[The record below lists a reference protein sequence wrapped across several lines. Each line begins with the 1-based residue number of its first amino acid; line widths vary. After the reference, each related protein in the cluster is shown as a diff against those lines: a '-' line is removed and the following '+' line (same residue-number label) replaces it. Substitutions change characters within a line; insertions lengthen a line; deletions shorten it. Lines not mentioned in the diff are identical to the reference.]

1 MLQVLRPPRYCQITS
16 CTFHHKR
23 RDVFPNTPGGLHA
36 AEAHGV
42 HLHHALYTTLST
54 DELASIGWLRCC
66 DLCPTIH
73 LNHELMS
80 THRHRCITYINST
93 NFGANNT
100 TQHHHLRSGRF
111 SSLYMICPP
120 TRVRELDEL
129 IMKNPA
135 SEPVTL
141 FAIVHGWH
149 SATTST
155 VDERPSATT
164 TTEP

>member
-1 MLQVLRPPRYCQITS
+1 MQPL
-16 CTFHHKR
+16 
-23 RDVFPNTPGGLHA
+23 

-42 HLHHALYTTLST
+42 HLHHALYTTLT
-54 DELASIGWLRCC
+54 TNELASIGWLRCC

-73 LNHELMS
+73 LNHELMC
-80 THRHRCITYINST
+80 THRHRCITYINSN
-93 NFGANNT
+93 NFGANNNT
-100 TQHHHLRSGRF
+100 DNHHLQSGCF

-120 TRVRELDEL
+120 TRIRELDEL
-129 IMKNPA
+129 IMENPA

-155 VDERPSATT
+155 VDERPSATAP
-164 TTEP
+164 TEP